1 MNELDVKFLENYKR
15 FEKILSDMFFCEHG
29 VSEYISVMEAKE
41 KDYPSYCSKVS
52 CWKEDYKNLKHLRWL
67 RNQITHN
74 VDDKGGFCN
83 TDDLIMLNNLYNK
96 IMHQEDALAIL
107 LKLQN
112 ASKGNKNNSSSKKQN
127 LITDE
132 DYNYKKT
139 KQQTAIAVI
148 IAGLLV
154 IFALLYILFEI
165 LNISSS
171 ALVEIKPLEFTKSIY
186 FYLNLENIPIL

>member
-1 MNELDVKFLENYKR
+1 MNDLDVKFLEIYKR
-15 FEKILSDMFFCEHG
+15 FEKVLSDMFFCEHG
-29 VSEYISVMEAKE
+29 VSEYISVMETKE
-41 KDYPSYCSKVS
+41 KDYPIYCSKIS

-83 TDDLIMLNNLYNK
+83 TNDLIMLNNLYNK
-96 IMHQEDALAIL
+96 ILHQEDALALL
-107 LKLQN
+107 LKLQIK
-112 ASKGNKNNSSSKKQN
+112 SKNNKKNSTNQEKN
-127 LITDE
+127 FITNE
-132 DYNYKKT
+132 EYNYKKT

-171 ALVEIKPLEFTKSIY
+171 ALVEIKPFSI
-186 FYLNLENIPIL
+186 LNTFCLNNFWFI